1 MDDIE
6 LAKLVSDDIGRLYK
20 NAKTYSA
27 SIPIHSLTFLRGLG
41 NAFCDV
47 LDTSFEAADTF
58 DSKIS
63 SLDKRN
69 MLRPH
74 PIRRYLRT
82 LQRNGNIATH
92 PENFKFEEHDF
103 SALAEE
109 AISAALGLVEHL
121 YCLKYPNEDL
131 PDYKI
136 AATEDNSLRDMCY
149 RAMIEGDVEATHLA
163 GMYFKEKADR
173 INKSYGIVRSK
184 DLFSLDAAP
193 HIDQAMFWFKA
204 GADKGHPDCLF
215 HLGRYQSSLRETPK
229 ETLIEG
235 ELQICRASNLGHADA
250 QALMGS
256 FYMQGSTNFKQDF
269 ESAREYFDLAANQDH
284 PGALGSLGAMY
295 ANGNGGNIDY
305 AAAARCS
312 LRSAEAGYPA
322 AQFNMYLLL
331 SEGKGVETNLAEA
344 LRWLN
349 AAAVQNLPEAIFALA
364 QYIYAGKIPD
374 RKPVESF
381 EYFERCFQY
390 EEFRGTSALCAAEL
404 LSKQE
409 CSVKDWMRG
418 AHIIQA
424 GYEHIHTHNQLNEK
438 IKADFIKIAT
448 GIAQKLRA
456 HIREHGPDRNL
467 NTDDLLACCLFDE
480 HGAPITRKEE
490 MIAEFKELLLLSL
503 RQETGAAE
511 KMQHWLLKRS
521 FIQSQ
526 TKARSSIRP
535 KHLAQ
540 THQKKIGRNENCICG
555 SGLKFKQC
563 CRMR

>member
-27 SIPIHSLTFLRGLG
+27 SIPIHSLSFLRGLG

-109 AISAALGLVEHL
+109 AIAAALGLVEHL
-121 YCLKYPNEDL
+121 YCLKHPNEDL

-193 HIDQAMFWFKA
+193 HIDQAMFWFKV

-215 HLGRYQSSLRETPK
+215 HLGRYQSSLRDTQE

-235 ELQICRASNLGHADA
+235 ELQIYRASNLGHADA

-256 FYMQGSTNFKQDF
+256 FYMHGSTNFKQDF
-269 ESAREYFDLAANQDH
+269 ESAREYFGLAADQDH

-295 ANGNGGNIDY
+295 ANGSGGDIDY
-305 AAAARCS
+305 AAATRCS
-312 LRSAEAGYPA
+312 LRAAEAGYPE
-322 AQFNMYLLL
+322 AQFNMYLFL
-331 SEGKGVETNLAEA
+331 SEGKGIETNLDEA
-344 LRWLN
+344 LKWLD
-349 AAAVQNLPEAIFALA
+349 AAAAQQLPNASFVLA
-364 QYIYAGKIPD
+364 RYIYAGKIPN
-374 RKPVESF
+374 RKPE
-381 EYFERCFQY
+381 EALEHFERCFQF
-390 EEFRGTSALCAAEL
+390 EEFRAASALCAAEL
-404 LSKQE
+404 LSRHE
-409 CSVKDWMRG
+409 CSVKNWMSA
-418 AHIIQA
+418 AHFIQA
-424 GYEHIHTHNQLNEK
+424 GYEHIHNQDQLDEK
-438 IKADFIKIAT
+438 EKADFIEVSKVIALKIRT
-448 GIAQKLRA
+448 
-456 HIREHGPDRNL
+456 HIRDHGPDKDFNL
-467 NTDDLLACCLFDE
+467 DDLLACCLFDE
-480 HGAPITRKEE
+480 NGAPITKKEE
-490 MIAEFKELLLLSL
+490 MTAEFQRRMTLIFHKEP
-503 RQETGAAE
+503 GAAE
-511 KMQHWLLKRS
+511 QFQHWLLKRS
-521 FIQSQ
+521 FVKIKPQEQ
-526 TKARSSIRP
+526 ATIRP
-535 KHLAQ
+535 KRL
-540 THQKKIGRNENCICG
+540 TLTPPGKIGRNEACMCG
-555 SGLKFKQC
+555 SGVKFKKC
-563 CRMR
+563 CGIN